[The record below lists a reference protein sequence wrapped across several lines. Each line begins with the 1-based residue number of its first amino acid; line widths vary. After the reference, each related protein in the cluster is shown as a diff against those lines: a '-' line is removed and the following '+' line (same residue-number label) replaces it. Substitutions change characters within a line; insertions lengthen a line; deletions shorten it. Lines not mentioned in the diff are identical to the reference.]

1 MTYLESMNS
10 GKSTFSGGIP
20 AAVRMQDPKGYTMP
34 QGDNNYLAAYAKFLQ
49 QTQDGLSAAV
59 EDAATSAKDKAKP
72 KPQPSGST
80 PVTSAE
86 ELDYLNADLAKHY
99 GMDKATAYNEAMANT
114 AYQRAMADMKAAGLN
129 PALLAQ
135 SGYGSPAQV
144 TYAQNQR
151 SGAGYSRGS
160 GSGSGSASSA
170 AGVWQGVASLAAGAA
185 VFLATKSKAGA
196 AAAALAA
203 RSIATV
209 AGQSAKNIFNGLKK

>member
-20 AAVRMQDPKGYTMP
+20 AAGRMQDPKGFSMP
-34 QGDNNYLAAYAKFLQ
+34 QGDNSYLSSYAKFLKEA
-49 QTQDGLSAAV
+49 QDGLASAAA
-59 EDAATSAKDKAKP
+59 DAATSAKDKIKQR
-72 KPQPSGST
+72 PQSSGSA
-80 PVTSAE
+80 PVVSAE

-114 AYQRAMADMKAAGLN
+114 AYQRAMSDMKAAGLN

-144 TYAQNQR
+144 TYAQSQR
-151 SGAGYSRGS
+151 SGSGYS
-160 GSGSGSASSA
+160 SGSGSASGFSSG
-170 AGVWQGVASLAAGAA
+170 AGIWQGLASLAAAAA
-185 VFLATKSKAGA
+185 VFLGTKSKAGT

-203 RSIATV
+203 RSIASV
-209 AGQSAKNIFNGLKK
+209 AGQSAKNIFNALKK

>member
-20 AAVRMQDPKGYTMP
+20 AAGRMQDPKGYSMP
-34 QGDNNYLAAYAKFLQ
+34 QGDNSYLASYANLLQ
-49 QTQDGLSAAV
+49 KSQDGLASAAV
-59 EDAATSAKDKAKP
+59 DAATSAKDKLKQRP
-72 KPQPSGST
+72 HGSGSA
-80 PVTSAE
+80 PVVSAE

-99 GMDKATAYNEAMANT
+99 GMDKATAYNEALANT

-144 TYAQNQR
+144 TYAQSQHFG
-151 SGAGYSRGS
+151 SGYSRGS
-160 GSGSGSASSA
+160 GSASGSSSA
-170 AGVWQGVASLAAGAA
+170 AGVWQGIVSLAAGAA
-185 VFLATKSKAGA
+185 VFLGTKSKAGA

>member
-20 AAVRMQDPKGYTMP
+20 AAARMQDPKGYAMP
-34 QGDNNYLAAYAKFLQ
+34 QGDNSYLASYAKFLQ
-49 QTQDGLSAAV
+49 QSQDGLASAA
-59 EDAATSAKDKAKP
+59 ESGANSAKAKSKAQSP
-72 KPQPSGST
+72 VSI

-114 AYQRAMADMKAAGLN
+114 SYQRAMADMKAAGLN

-135 SGYGSPAQV
+135 SGYGTPAQV
-144 TYAQNQR
+144 TYAQSQR
-151 SGAGYSRGS
+151 SGSGYSRGS
-160 GSGSGSASSA
+160 GSGSASASSGV
-170 AGVWQGVASLAAGAA
+170 GVWQGVASLAAGAA